1 MASSNTSDASHF
13 WLRYEQL
20 TTKDLP
26 VILETGISH
35 STLSSWKNRHTFPRA
50 NEALKIADAL
60 HTTVEYLVTGTEK
73 VIVGYPPAVLEIA
86 AAASQ
91 LSEESLAMLKGIIA
105 GLPHLYKKNLS
116 PLIP

>member
-1 MASSNTSDASHF
+1 MASRNTSSNASHF

-73 VIVGYPPAVLEIA
+73 SIASYPPAVLEIA
-86 AAASQ
+86 AAAGQ
-91 LSEESLAMLKGIIA
+91 LSEESLAILKGIIA
-105 GLPHLYKKNLS
+105 GLPHTQKLRS
-116 PLIP
+116 SV